1 MTDLLDAVGLV
12 LITVGCFLALSA
24 GIAQQR
30 FPDVAARAHAAAKPQ
45 VLGLILV
52 LCGVAVSLRQTEVTT
67 MAAVVIALQLATSP
81 VSSHMVARSAY
92 RYGHLDPG
100 SLVVD
105 ELSRDIDAGVVE
117 RPGSGGERQ
126 RADPADG
133 AGPRPGRLS
142 GSDSTTR

>member
-1 MTDLLDAVGLV
+1 MLKTLQEILEKSAERLYVQSTTFLPSV
-12 LITVGCFLALSA
+12 L
-24 GIAQQR
+24 
-30 FPDVAARAHAAAKPQ
+30 
-45 VLGLILV
+45 
-52 LCGVAVSLRQTEVTT
+52 
-67 MAAVVIALQLATSP
+67 AAVVIALQLATSP